1 MVFRKIHLVV
11 FIIIIVIM
19 LFLIGSYFVENQD
32 WHTKILETRI
42 IWNYDYYIDSNSID
56 TI

>member
-11 FIIIIVIM
+11 FIIIIGIM